1 MVKIATFA
9 KLKKVDIHYENIVNR
24 TINFKIHAM
33 KNSITLLGILSF
45 LFIGNSDAIA
55 CTGIRLKAKDGGV
68 VYARTMEWGA
78 FDLHSRVALIP
89 NGYAFTG
96 LTPDSSKG
104 KIFTVKYGIV
114 ALDMLGKDYIAD
126 GMNEKGL
133 AVGLFYHP
141 GYAKY
146 PEYDKA
152 NAANCISAQDV
163 SAYILSQFSNIKE
176 VKEGMQKITVV
187 GVVEKAIGI
196 VVDAHWMITDN
207 SGVSIVIEFT
217 EGKLRIHDAPLGVIT
232 NAPNYDWHMTN
243 LSNYLNL
250 SMFSL
255 EPRNLSGVKFAP
267 TGAGS
272 GMIGLPGDNTPP
284 SRFVRAVTWTQSARK
299 VDNAKEGISEA
310 FRILDNFNLPLGPDG
325 AEGSGAGQNMDIM
338 RSSTIWT
345 TAWNLTDMT
354 LNFHTQ
360 HNRRVRSINIKEINF
375 SKIGNEIVHIK
386 FDEKKE
392 QDILDIT
399 PDFKSK

>member
-1 MVKIATFA
+1 M
-9 KLKKVDIHYENIVNR
+9 IVR
-24 TINFKIHAM
+24 LINFKIRTM
-33 KNSITLLGILSF
+33 KNSIKLLGLLLF
-45 LFIGNSDAIA
+45 LLTGNFDASA
-55 CTGIRLKAKDGGV
+55 CTGIRLIAKDGGV

-78 FDLHSRVALIP
+78 FDLNSRVALIP
-89 NGYAFTG
+89 NGYVFTG
-96 LTPDSSKG
+96 LTPDGNNGRK
-104 KIFTVKYGIV
+104 FTVKHGIV
-114 ALDMLGKDYIAD
+114 ALDLLEKDYIAD

-146 PEYDKA
+146 PEYNKA
-152 NAANCISAQDV
+152 NAAKTISAQDV
-163 SAYILSQFSNIKE
+163 SAYILSQFSSIKE
-176 VKEGMQKITVV
+176 VKTGMQDITVV

-196 VVDAHWMITDN
+196 VVDAHWMVTDN
-207 SGVSIVIEFT
+207 TGTSIVIEFT
-217 EGKLRIHDAPLGVIT
+217 DGKLRIHDAPLGVIT

-250 SMFSL
+250 SMFSI

-299 VDNAKEGISEA
+299 IENAKEGIYEA

-325 AEGSGAGQNMDIM
+325 SEGSGEGQNIELM

-360 HNRRVRSINIKEINF
+360 HNRRVRSVNIKEIDF

-399 PDFKSK
+399 PIFK

>member
-1 MVKIATFA
+1 
-9 KLKKVDIHYENIVNR
+9 
-24 TINFKIHAM
+24 M
-33 KNSITLLGILSF
+33 KNSIKLLGLF
-45 LFIGNSDAIA
+45 LVFLTANYDVSA
-55 CTGIRLKAKDGGV
+55 CTGIRLITKDGGV

-89 NGYAFTG
+89 IGYDFTG
-96 LTPDSSKG
+96 LTPDGNIG
-104 KIFTVKYGIV
+104 KKFTVKHGIV
-114 ALDMLGKDYIAD
+114 ALDMLGKNYIAD

-146 PEYDKA
+146 SEYKKA
-152 NAANCISAQDV
+152 NAANSISAQDV
-163 SAYILSQFSNIKE
+163 TTYILSQFSNIKE

-196 VVDAHWMITDN
+196 VVDGHWMVTDT
-207 SGVSIVIEFT
+207 SGNSIVIEYT
-217 EGKLRIHDAPLGVIT
+217 DGELKIHDAPLGVIT
-232 NAPNYDWHMTN
+232 NAPTYDWHMTN

-250 SMFSL
+250 SMFSV
-255 EPRNLSGVKFAP
+255 EPKNLSGVKFAP

-284 SRFVRAVTWTQSARK
+284 SRFVRAATWTQSARQIE
-299 VDNAKEGISEA
+299 NAAEGIYEA

-325 AEGSGAGQNMDIM
+325 AEGSGKGNDGDVM

-345 TAWNLTDMT
+345 TAWNLTDLT

-360 HNRRVRSINIKEINF
+360 HNRRVRRINVREIDF
-375 SKIGNEIVHIK
+375 SKIGTDIVHINLE
-386 FDEKKE
+386 EKRE
-392 QDILDIT
+392 QDILDVT
-399 PDFKSK
+399 PIFK

>member
-1 MVKIATFA
+1 
-9 KLKKVDIHYENIVNR
+9 
-24 TINFKIHAM
+24 M
-33 KNSITLLGILSF
+33 KNSIKLLGLVLILF
-45 LFIGNSDAIA
+45 TGNKHASA
-55 CTGIRLKAKDGGV
+55 CTGIRLLAKDGGV
-68 VYARTMEWGA
+68 VYGRTMEWGA
-78 FDLHSRVALIP
+78 FDLHSRIAIIP
-89 NGYAFTG
+89 HGYTFTG
-96 LTPDSSKG
+96 LTPDGYNG
-104 KIFTVKYGIV
+104 KTYTVKHGIV
-114 ALDMLGKDYIAD
+114 GLDMLGKDYIAD

-146 PEYDKA
+146 PKYEKA

-163 SAYILSQFSNIKE
+163 SAYLLSQFSNIKE

-196 VVDAHWMITDN
+196 VVEAHWMVTDN
-207 SGVSIVIEFT
+207 SGTSIVIEFT
-217 EGKLRIHDAPLGVIT
+217 EGKLNIHDAPLGVIT

-255 EPRNLSGVKFAP
+255 EPRTLSGVKIAP

-299 VDNAKEGISEA
+299 TENAKEGIYEA
-310 FRILDNFNLPLGPDG
+310 LRILDNFNLPLGPDG
-325 AEGSGAGQNMDIM
+325 AEGSGAGPNLDIM

-360 HNRRVRSINIKEINF
+360 HNRRLRSVNIKEINF
-375 SKIGNEIVHIK
+375 SKIGNAILHINI
-386 FDEKKE
+386 DERKE
-392 QDILDIT
+392 QDNLNIT
-399 PDFKSK
+399 PELK

>member
-1 MVKIATFA
+1 VTDTI
-9 KLKKVDIHYENIVNR
+9 NR
-24 TINFKIHAM
+24 KINFKIHNM
-33 KNSITLLGILSF
+33 KNSIKLLGF
-45 LFIGNSDAIA
+45 LFLLIGNYNVLA
-55 CTGIRLKAKDGGV
+55 CTGIRLITKDSGV

-78 FDLHSRVALIP
+78 FDLRSRVALIP
-89 NGYAFTG
+89 NGYTFTG
-96 LTPDSSKG
+96 VTPDGNNG
-104 KIFTVKYGIV
+104 KKFTVKYGI
-114 ALDMLGKDYIAD
+114 AGLDMLGKNYIAD

-146 PEYDKA
+146 ANYDKA

-163 SAYILSQFSNIKE
+163 TTYILSQFSSNEE
-176 VKEGMQKITVV
+176 VKTGLQKITVV

-196 VVDAHWMITDN
+196 VVDAHWMVTDN
-207 SGVSIVIEFT
+207 SGISIVIEFT
-217 EGKLRIHDAPLGVIT
+217 EGKLKIHDAPLGVIT

-243 LSNYLNL
+243 LCNYLNL

-299 VDNAKEGISEA
+299 IENAKEGIYEA

-360 HNRRVRSINIKEINF
+360 HNRRIRSVNIKEINF

-399 PDFKSK
+399 PDLK

>member
-1 MVKIATFA
+1 M
-9 KLKKVDIHYENIVNR
+9 ER
-24 TINFKIHAM
+24 TINFKIHTM
-33 KNSITLLGILSF
+33 KNSIKLLGLLLF
-45 LFIGNSDAIA
+45 LLTGNFYASA
-55 CTGIRLKAKDGGV
+55 CTGIRLIARDGGV

-78 FDLHSRVALIP
+78 FDLHSRVAVIP
-89 NGYAFTG
+89 IGYKFTG
-96 LTPDSSKG
+96 LTPDGSNG
-104 KIFTVKYGIV
+104 KKFTVKYGIV
-114 ALDMLGKDYIAD
+114 ALDMLGKDYLAD

-146 PEYDKA
+146 PEYNKA
-152 NAANCISAQDV
+152 KAVNCISAQDV
-163 SAYILSQFSNIKE
+163 TTYILSQFSSIKE
-176 VKEGMQKITVV
+176 VKSGMQEITVV

-196 VVDAHWMITDN
+196 VVDAHWMVTDN
-207 SGVSIVIEFT
+207 SGTSIVIEFT
-217 EGKLRIHDAPLGVIT
+217 EGELKIHDAPLGVIT

-243 LSNYLNL
+243 LNNYLNL

-267 TGAGS
+267 TGDGS

-299 VDNAKEGISEA
+299 IKNAKEGIYEA

-325 AEGSGAGQNMDIM
+325 SEGSGEGQNIELM

-345 TAWNLTDMT
+345 TAWNLTGMT

-360 HNRRVRSINIKEINF
+360 HNRRVRSVNIKEINF
-375 SKIGNEIVHIK
+375 SKIGNEIVHIN

-399 PDFKSK
+399 PNFI

>member
-1 MVKIATFA
+1 
-9 KLKKVDIHYENIVNR
+9 
-24 TINFKIHAM
+24 M
-33 KNSITLLGILSF
+33 KNSIKLLGLLLF
-45 LFIGNSDAIA
+45 LLTGNFDASA
-55 CTGIRLKAKDGGV
+55 CTGIRLIAKDGGV

-89 NGYAFTG
+89 TGYKFTG
-96 LTPDSSKG
+96 LTPDGNNG
-104 KIFTVKYGIV
+104 KKFTVKHGIV
-114 ALDMLGKDYIAD
+114 ALDMLEKDYIAD

-146 PEYDKA
+146 PEFNEN

-163 SAYILSQFSNIKE
+163 TTYILSQFSNIKE
-176 VKEGMQKITVV
+176 VKAGLQEITVV

-196 VVDAHWMITDN
+196 VADAHWMVTDI
-207 SGVSIVIEFT
+207 SGTSIVIEFT

-250 SMFSL
+250 SMFSV

-284 SRFVRAVTWTQSARK
+284 SRFIRAVAWTQTTRK
-299 VDNAKEGISEA
+299 IENAKEGIYEA

-325 AEGSGAGQNMDIM
+325 SEGSGEGQNIELM

-360 HNRRVRSINIKEINF
+360 HNRRVRSVNIKEINF

-399 PDFKSK
+399 PNFK

>member
-1 MVKIATFA
+1 
-9 KLKKVDIHYENIVNR
+9 
-24 TINFKIHAM
+24 M
-33 KNSITLLGILSF
+33 KNTFTLLGLLSF
-45 LFIGNSDAIA
+45 LLIGTLDTSA
-55 CTGIRLKAKDGGV
+55 CTGIRLIAKNGGV
-68 VYARTMEWGA
+68 VYGRTMEWGA

-89 NGYAFTG
+89 IGYKFTG
-96 LTPDSSKG
+96 LTPEGSNGKKFTSKH
-104 KIFTVKYGIV
+104 GIV

-141 GYAKY
+141 GYANY
-146 PEYDKA
+146 PEYDKT

-163 SAYILSQFSNIKE
+163 ATYILSQFSNIEE
-176 VKEGMQKITVV
+176 VKKGMPEITVV

-196 VVDAHWMITDN
+196 VVQAHWMVTDN
-207 SGVSIVIEFT
+207 SGTTIGIEFT
-217 EGKLRIHDAPLGVIT
+217 EGKLKIHDAPLGVIT

-255 EPRNLSGVKFAP
+255 EPRTLSGVKFAP

-284 SRFVRAVTWTQSARK
+284 SRFIRAVAWSQSARK
-299 VDNAKEGISEA
+299 IENAKEGIYEA

-325 AEGSGAGQNMDIM
+325 AEGSGAGQNTDIM

-360 HNRRVRSINIKEINF
+360 HNRRVRSINIKAIDF
-375 SKIGNEIVHIK
+375 SKLDNEIVHITI
-386 FDEKKE
+386 DEKKE
-392 QDILDIT
+392 QDVLDIT
-399 PDFKSK
+399 PDFK

>member
-1 MVKIATFA
+1 
-9 KLKKVDIHYENIVNR
+9 
-24 TINFKIHAM
+24 M
-33 KNSITLLGILSF
+33 KNSIKLLGLLLF
-45 LFIGNSDAIA
+45 LLTGNFYASA
-55 CTGIRLKAKDGGV
+55 CTGIRLIAKDGGV

-78 FDLHSRVALIP
+78 FDLHSRVAVIP
-89 NGYAFTG
+89 IGYKFTG
-96 LTPDSSKG
+96 LTPDGSNG
-104 KIFTVKYGIV
+104 KKFTVKYGIV

-146 PEYDKA
+146 PEYNKA

-163 SAYILSQFSNIKE
+163 TTYILSQFSSIKE
-176 VKEGMQKITVV
+176 VKEGMQEITVV

-207 SGVSIVIEFT
+207 SGTSIVIEFT
-217 EGKLRIHDAPLGVIT
+217 EGKLKIHDAPLGVIT

-284 SRFVRAVTWTQSARK
+284 SRFVRAVTWTQSARQIE
-299 VDNAKEGISEA
+299 NATEGIYEA

-325 AEGSGAGQNMDIM
+325 AEGSGEGQNIDIM

-345 TAWNLTDMT
+345 TAWNLSDMT

-360 HNRRVRSINIKEINF
+360 HNRRVRSVNIKEIDF

-399 PDFKSK
+399 PIFK

>member
-1 MVKIATFA
+1 
-9 KLKKVDIHYENIVNR
+9 
-24 TINFKIHAM
+24 M
-33 KNSITLLGILSF
+33 KSSIKLLGVLSF
-45 LFIGNSDAIA
+45 LLIGNFYTSA
-55 CTGIRLKAKDGGV
+55 CTGIRLIAKDGGV

-78 FDLHSRVALIP
+78 FDLHSRVAIIP
-89 NGYAFTG
+89 IGYKFTG
-96 LTPDSSKG
+96 LTPEGNNG
-104 KIFTVKYGIV
+104 KKFSVKHGIV
-114 ALDMLGKDYIAD
+114 ALDLLGKDYIAD

-146 PEYDKA
+146 PEYVKA
-152 NAANCISAQDV
+152 NTANCISAQDV

-176 VKEGMQKITVV
+176 VKEGMQGITVV

-196 VVDAHWMITDN
+196 VVDAHWMVTDN
-207 SGVSIVIEFT
+207 SGTSIVIEFT
-217 EGKLRIHDAPLGVIT
+217 EGKLKIHDAPLGVIT

-299 VDNAKEGISEA
+299 IENAKEGIYEA

-325 AEGSGAGQNMDIM
+325 AEGSAEGQNIDIM

-345 TAWNLTDMT
+345 TAWNLSDMT

-360 HNRRVRSINIKEINF
+360 HDRRVRMVNIKEIDF
-375 SKIGNEIVHIK
+375 SKIGNEIIHIK
-386 FDEKKE
+386 IDEKKE
-392 QDILDIT
+392 QDILNIT
-399 PDFKSK
+399 PGFK